1 MHECPSIIRRLPPI
15 RVHRLPSTHKRLG
28 YAALDVNA
36 NEPRFD
42 NRLRDLPKV
51 ILQPHQA
58 TAVLEAR
65 IAMGQLVIDN
75 LAAHF
80 QCAASLTDL
89 WVKTQAAQV
98 LTPRSAI
105 SVGYRQHLQTLA

>member
-1 MHECPSIIRRLPPI
+1 MVDEEALIECLSN
-15 RVHRLPSTHKRLG
+15 KWLG
-28 YAALDVNA
+28 YAALDVYA

-42 NRLRDLPKV
+42 NRLRDLPNV

-80 QCAASLTDL
+80 GNAPLLS
-89 WVKTQAAQV
+89 
-98 LTPRSAI
+98 PI
-105 SVGYRQHLQTLA
+105 HG